1 MGKGIGSRGSDDTNP
16 DGSVKKSQGSGEK
29 RSAGS
34 AITLYLSDI
43 RSIDLLSADEEL
55 ALADSMAAGDAS
67 ARAKLIEANLRLVV
81 SMARRYS
88 NRGLPL
94 LDLIEEGNIGLIRAV
109 EKFRTDK
116 GCRFSTYATWWVR
129 QALERALVN
138 QANTVRLPVHVSE
151 DLDRL
156 IRTAEFLRRE
166 NGCEPSDNTLAE
178 ELGVSV
184 ERVRKLTTLI
194 RRTFSFDQPLGEEGD
209 FSLHDTL
216 EDKDSPTPMDCLHQD
231 ELVALVESWVE
242 SLRPREQEIIGMRY
256 GLGEQ
261 DPMTL
266 EELGKLNGV
275 TRERIRQIEKGAILK
290 LRKMAIKK
298 RIQLTTVL

>member
-1 MGKGIGSRGSDDTNP
+1 MGQGTGGRGSGDRAP
-16 DGSVKKSQGSGEK
+16 EGGVKKAAGSSEK

-34 AITLYLSDI
+34 AITLYLSEI
-43 RSIDLLSADEEL
+43 RAIELLTAEEEL
-55 ALADSMAAGDAS
+55 ALADSMAEGDSA

-129 QALERALVN
+129 QSLERALVN

-156 IRTAEFLRRE
+156 MRTAEFLRRE
-166 NGCEPSDNTLAE
+166 TGREPSEQELGE

-184 ERVRKLTTLI
+184 ERVRKLVVLI
-194 RRTFSFDQPLGEEGD
+194 RRTFSFDQPLGDEGD

-216 EDKDSPTPMDCLHQD
+216 EDKESPSPMDCLHQD
-231 ELVALVESWVE
+231 ELVALVASWVD

-290 LRKMAIKK
+290 LRKMAVQK